1 MAEIPRNW
9 LTSTRTFAE
18 PFSDARGEGIA
29 VFTSSGQE
37 VYTSKSRSL
46 TPIRVLINSPSVSFW
61 LQKCFLT
68 YVVTLDDSTGNP
80 LSSGP
85 ANCALGGESVWE
97 SVRATVG
104 GTEVE
109 RIPDHLSYAALAYK
123 DFNNNEKQFLQNC
136 SGYGQTDV
144 FANTGSVKFAWRP
157 YLGCF
162 NPSNGG
168 PMHIWLAQNQAMELE
183 LRLADPRN
191 VFTAGN
197 VAEYRISNIKCF
209 VPYTTPP
216 PQFITTMTNALAH
229 GEAVHYDYRRPT
241 FTTNACSGG
250 QRNTFIIHQSGV
262 RSLANY
268 QWYYLDDAVLAD
280 QSKDKSLNF
289 SDQNLKSWRL
299 ELSPNNFIP
308 NGEPF
313 HHDTNDPET
322 LLISNLTNN
331 SFEQLGELSINF
343 ADYAKKMF
351 SWSWSFQSNSEA
363 DIASLSFA
371 GTDGIFR
378 IHTFNDPPPPQ
389 SVRLV
394 TVYRENVTIQ
404 FTDQV
409 NVI

>member
-1 MAEIPRNW
+1 
-9 LTSTRTFAE
+9 
-18 PFSDARGEGIA
+18 
-29 VFTSSGQE
+29 
-37 VYTSKSRSL
+37 
-46 TPIRVLINSPSVSFW
+46 
-61 LQKCFLT
+61 
-68 YVVTLDDSTGNP
+68 
-80 LSSGP
+80 
-85 ANCALGGESVWE
+85 
-97 SVRATVG
+97 
-104 GTEVE
+104 
-109 RIPDHLSYAALAYK
+109 
-123 DFNNNEKQFLQNC
+123 
-136 SGYGQTDV
+136 
-144 FANTGSVKFAWRP
+144 
-157 YLGCF
+157 
-162 NPSNGG
+162 
-168 PMHIWLAQNQAMELE
+168 MELE
-183 LRLADPRN
+183 LRLQDPRN

-229 GEAVHYDYRRPT
+229 GEAVHYDYRRLSQT
-241 FTTNACSGG
+241 SNACSGG

-331 SFEQLGELSINF
+331 SFEQLGELSIKF
-343 ADYAKKMF
+343 SDYAKKMF

-378 IHTFNDPPPPQ
+378 VHTYNDPPPPQ

-394 TVYRENVTIQ
+394 TCYRENVTIQ